1 MNSIKILA
9 LLVLFAGISACYY
22 DNFEEIN
29 PGLGL
34 QGCDTAGTITYAI
47 TIKPIMDSYCGTN
60 NSACHNSTG
69 SGGYDLTSIAGIEV
83 AHADGVLLPSIKH
96 TGPRPMPKNG
106 GQLSNCDINAIEKW
120 LNTGRTP

>member
-34 QGCDTAGTITYAI
+34 QGCDTAGTMTYANN
-47 TIKPIMDSYCGTN
+47 IKQIMDSNCGTN
-60 NSACHNSTG
+60 NSRVTM
-69 SGGYDLTSIAGIEV
+69 LMVV
-83 AHADGVLLPSIKH
+83 AVTI
-96 TGPRPMPKNG
+96 
-106 GQLSNCDINAIEKW
+106 
-120 LNTGRTP
+120 